1 MSVKMRSSALPHR
14 ARPGSL
20 GGKRCDGRRN
30 WSGVRCVLEH
40 HVAVALQNLDRLLQ
54 RRLPLTSRKVIDLGG
69 LGHQRV
75 LLKDQ
80 HGEFHTR
87 FEPQSESL
95 GITDPPLVANPLEME
110 RLSVMAPAR
119 LVTLSARALTEPVLI
134 MASLSDALIASS
146 SGIEGT

>member
-80 HGEFHTR
+80 HGEFHTQ

-110 RLSVMAPAR
+110 RAFVGDGTAR

-134 MASLSDALIASS
+134 VASLSDAL
-146 SGIEGT
+146 

>member
-1 MSVKMRSSALPHR
+1 M
-14 ARPGSL
+14 
-20 GGKRCDGRRN
+20 
-30 WSGVRCVLEH
+30 
-40 HVAVALQNLDRLLQ
+40 ALQNLDRLLQ
-54 RRLPLTSRKVIDLGG
+54 RRLPFTSRKVIDLGG

-80 HGEFHTR
+80 HGEFHTQ

-110 RLSVMAPAR
+110 RAFVGDGTAR

-134 MASLSDALIASS
+134 VASLSDALIASS
-146 SGIEGT
+146 SGIEGTASIWKRTSSLYGRLQQRFF